1 MLLANFLSFYDH
13 SFVQDVGFPFKIR
26 SKIEIKPNSDGS
38 PRVGVS
44 GLHSDVLCDH
54 IGIKDERAEQISRVF
69 LSTLVHLHNFW
80 THILRL
86 SVCCAMAPWDQD
98 AKVVVHARE
107 MLA

>member
-13 SFVQDVGFPFKIR
+13 SSVQDVGFPFKIR

-44 GLHSDVLCDH
+44 GLHSDVFCDH
-54 IGIKDERAEQISRVF
+54 IGNKDERSEQLSRVF
-69 LSTLVHLHNFW
+69 LSTLVHLHNLR
-80 THILRL
+80 THLLRL

-98 AKVVVHARE
+98 AKVVVHAKE